1 MKRGVPVI
9 LMLLLAFSLSAQAL
23 AEQSPVLWK
32 GEVCSDVQYQKSIE
46 AVAILGGRVYAG
58 CSYRQLANA
67 SGMVGIYYLGT
78 TAAYS
83 SNGTFLWQNDSGY
96 VVKLYPLPDGSVL
109 VGSMGGFITFDLDG
123 RFAARNLTMN
133 KLYDFQIVGKDVY
146 AVDGDFFLENG
157 SESYVGHLY
166 RGTLVN
172 DTVILNGWT
181 LNFTS
186 LVSRVRVGDGII
198 YVGAGFPSGYVGP
211 WQFGYVYGVLPNG
224 TLAWTVETGQWVRD
238 MESWGS
244 GVLAGTG
251 NGTSE
256 GRLYMI
262 SSDGKVLWEREL
274 FYTED
279 IEVNGDTAYIGGMG
293 SAGGELVA
301 LDSSGNVLW
310 NQSFPYR
317 VKVVKYADGVL
328 LVGTG
333 KFESR
338 DENGTTVIYSVGS
351 LYAVDPADGSILGE
365 LPNLGYVRSI
375 AVEKGTAVVG
385 TASSAFYAVDVE
397 KLAGNGG
404 EKSICGPAAI
414 VALALLGL
422 LVRRR

>member
-9 LMLLLAFSLSAQAL
+9 LMLLLVFSLSAQVL
-23 AEQSPVLWK
+23 AEQGAVLWK
-32 GEVCSDVQYQKSIE
+32 GEVCGDVQYQKSIE
-46 AVAILGGRVYAG
+46 AVAILNGRVYAG

-109 VGSMGGFITFDLDG
+109 VGSMGGFITFDPDG
-123 RFAARNLTMN
+123 RFVARNLTTN
-133 KLYDFQIVGKDVY
+133 KLYDFQITGKDVY

-157 SESYVGHLY
+157 SKLYVGHLY
-166 RGTLVN
+166 RGTLLN

-211 WQFGYVYGVLPNG
+211 GQFGYVYGVLPNG
-224 TLAWTVETGQWVRD
+224 TVAWTVETGQWVRD
-238 MESWGS
+238 MELWNG

-256 GRLYMI
+256 GRVYMI
-262 SSDGKVLWEREL
+262 SSDGKVLWERKL

-279 IEVNGDTAYIGGMG
+279 IEVKGDTAYVGGMG
-293 SAGGELVA
+293 PGGGELVA
-301 LDSSGNVLW
+301 LDSSGKVLW

-317 VKVVKYADGVL
+317 VKVVRYADGVL

-338 DENGTTVIYSVGS
+338 NENGTTVIYSVGS
-351 LYAVDPADGSILGE
+351 LYAVDPTGGDILGE

-375 AVEKGTAVVG
+375 AVENGTAVVG

-397 KLAGNGG
+397 KLAGKGG
-404 EKSICGPAAI
+404 EKSICGPAVI
-414 VALALLGL
+414 VALALIGL